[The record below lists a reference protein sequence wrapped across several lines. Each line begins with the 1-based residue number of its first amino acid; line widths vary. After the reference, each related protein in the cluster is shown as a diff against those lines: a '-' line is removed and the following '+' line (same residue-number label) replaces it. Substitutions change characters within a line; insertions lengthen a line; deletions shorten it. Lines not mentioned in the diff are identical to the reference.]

1 MRRTPSSALVFASLV
16 LCGLVMSASAL
27 DTYSTKIVA
36 GRVYRGVPADPFSIF
51 DSPIGYPTDC
61 TVTNTGDLFFVAD
74 YILLA
79 NFTTGTVTPIVNR
92 GAHIDAP
99 TPIASAT
106 VSSIIG
112 IASFKNA
119 LYGSEINYGYIK
131 KIDFDT
137 GLVTNFLGGGTSE
150 TPNTLGSEFLLSNPS
165 SLTVN
170 PITETL
176 YISLPDKHVVLAFA
190 LNGTGNV
197 TVVAGTYGTSGVNT
211 EPTAAPDSLLNNP
224 AGIYFD
230 AASNKLYIADNG
242 NGLIRALD
250 LASNNVTVVAGDS
263 SAAKGDDV
271 VLASGS
277 SLSSVLGSVLDV
289 TVRPDGK
296 VVYATNE
303 GLRLINGPTIF
314 AIAGKGPSPT
324 TLNNTLALSTT
335 FKINGICS
343 NPSVPGI
350 FVADNAFSIR
360 SVNLIT
366 PKDGDQDGDGVADL
380 VDNCAATW
388 SIDQAN
394 ADGDLL
400 GDVCDKCPFD
410 ALNDQDD
417 DLVCTNTPDTGI
429 ITHFIGPKELPVI
442 GTPSGVTADDDGNV
456 YIADFDTC
464 VIYKVFVNRTVT
476 VFAGTSGVCTHAGD
490 GSLATSIGRPY
501 ALFVKFDALYFIE
514 FGEYYIRYIDL
525 ETNIIETLIGGGNS
539 KANGTAPELYD
550 LAGPT
555 DFVIGDSGNFY
566 ITLAEGRII
575 RYDPFA
581 DLVIDFAGIVGSSEE
596 NGDGDA
602 LSTVFSFPAGITMD
616 SAEEYLYIVDAGSLS
631 LRSIS
636 LSGNNPVKTLVKGS
650 VSTPLGLPFYSPSD
664 LAIGADGRIYV
675 TDYLSIKAFNL
686 TSLSLSVVFGVGQD
700 ASFGDDH
707 LAANAG
713 FSAYYI
719 DYSPLLRSFFLID
732 GMNIRRIGVTTDN
745 CPILSNNDQVD
756 ADFDFVGDLCDN
768 CPTYFNPDQYN
779 SDTDKFGDACDN
791 CPYLNSL
798 DQYDNDGDKVG
809 NPCDNCP
816 YITNYDQANY
826 DSDRYGDACDN
837 CPYFFSTNQDD
848 YDEDKVG
855 DQCDNCFSGY
865 NPDQANY
872 DGDYYGDACDNC
884 YAVINN
890 DQRDLDSDLVGDACD
905 NCLNTQNYDQLNTD
919 KDYFGDACDN
929 CYAVINNDQRD
940 FDLDLVGD
948 ACDNCV
954 LLANYN
960 QKDYDG
966 DKIGDLCDNCYYFAN
981 YDQYNSDGDAF
992 GDACDNCKYAAN
1004 PSQLNSDGDAYG
1016 DQCDNCPFYSNS
1028 AQADSDADTIG
1039 DVCDNCYLVSNR
1051 DQKDS
1056 DNDRYGDA
1064 CDNCVFVTNNNQANY
1079 DGDTYGDACDLCVK
1093 VAGGSNVND
1102 ADGDKVGDQ
1111 CDNCVNVPN
1120 TNQANYDGDAY
1131 GDACDLCVRVAGG
1144 SNVNDYD
1151 SDLIG
1156 DQCDNCKYAS
1166 NYDQADRDKDLFG
1179 DACDN
1184 CAGVYNPSQADSNSN
1199 KIGDACEGNAF
1210 IIPNFGYTCRV
1221 NSACTPSFSWS
1232 IPGTNAVT
1240 LRIYDAIT
1248 GQLKFTKASIKTKS
1262 FAFSSIGFPIGP
1274 YYATVYDP
1282 LRNNLITSYTFS
1294 IIAANL

>member
-1 MRRTPSSALVFASLV
+1 
-16 LCGLVMSASAL
+16 MSAAAL
-27 DTYSTKIVA
+27 DTYSTKIVV
-36 GRVYRGVPADPFSIF
+36 GRVYAGLPADPFSVF
-51 DSPIGYPTDC
+51 DSPINPPTDC
-61 TVTNTGDLFFVAD
+61 TVTNSGDLFFLAD
-74 YILLA
+74 SPFGVYLA
-79 NFTTGTVTPIVNR
+79 NFTTGTVKPIAT
-92 GAHIDAP
+92 GYSHINAP
-99 TPIASAT
+99 TAISSASF
-106 VSSIIG
+106 SPLRG

-119 LYGSEINYGYIK
+119 LFVSEINDGYIK

-137 GLVTNFLGGGTSE
+137 NLVTNFLGGGASE
-150 TPNTLGSEFLLSNPS
+150 TPGSPGSEFLLTNPQ
-165 SLTVN
+165 SLAVN

-176 YISLPDKHVVLAFA
+176 YISLPTKHVVLSFA

-197 TVVAGTYGTSGVNT
+197 TVVAGTYGTFGVNT
-211 EPTAAPDSLLNNP
+211 GPTPAASSLLNNP

-250 LASNNVTVVAGDS
+250 LASNNVTIVAGDS
-263 SAAKGDDV
+263 SAAKGTDV
-271 VLASGS
+271 VVASGS
-277 SLSSVLGSVLDV
+277 PLSSVLGELVDV

-335 FKINGICS
+335 FNIKGICS

-350 FVADNAFSIR
+350 FVADNSYMMR

-380 VDNCAATW
+380 VDNCASTW
-388 SIDQAN
+388 SANQAN

-417 DLVCTNTPDTGI
+417 DRVCTNTPNTGI
-429 ITHFIGPKELPVI
+429 ITHFIGPKELPEI
-442 GTPSGVTADDDGNV
+442 GTPTGVTVDDNGNV
-456 YIADFDTC
+456 YIADFGTC

-476 VFAGTSGVCTHAGD
+476 VFAGTFGTCAHAGD
-490 GSLATSIGRPY
+490 GGLATSIGRPS
-501 ALFVKFDALYFIE
+501 ALFVKFGALHFIE
-514 FGEYYIRYIDL
+514 YGAKYYIRYIDL
-525 ETNIIETLIGGGNS
+525 ETNVIETLIGGGS
-539 KANGTAPELYD
+539 STANGTAPELYD
-550 LAGPT
+550 LVSPT
-555 DFVIGDSGNFY
+555 DFVIGSSGNFY
-566 ITLAEGRII
+566 ITLSEGRII

-581 DLVIDFAGIVGSSEE
+581 DLIIDFAGIVGSFGE
-596 NGDGDA
+596 NEDHDA
-602 LSTVFSFPAGITMD
+602 LATVLSYPTGITMD
-616 SAEEYLYIVDAGSLS
+616 SAEEFLYLVESGSRS

-636 LSGNNPVKTLVKGS
+636 LAGTNPVKTLVKGFAN
-650 VSTPLGLPFYSPSD
+650 TPLALPFYSPSD
-664 LAIGADGRIYV
+664 LAFGADGRLYI
-675 TDYLSIKAFNL
+675 TDQLSIKAFNL

-700 ASFGDDH
+700 ASFGDDR
-707 LAANAG
+707 LAVNAAFVAN
-713 FSAYYI
+713 YI

-732 GMNIRRIGVTTDN
+732 ARNIRRIGVTTDN
-745 CPILSNNDQVD
+745 CPILSNNDQAD

-816 YITNYDQANY
+816 YIANYDQANY
-826 DSDRYGDACDN
+826 DADRYGDACDL

-848 YDEDKVG
+848 YDGDKVG
-855 DQCDNCFSGY
+855 DQCDNCYAYS
-865 NPDQANY
+865 NVDQANY
-872 DGDYYGDACDNC
+872 DNDYYGDVCDNC
-884 YAVINN
+884 KYIANN
-890 DQRDLDSDLVGDACD
+890 DQRDLDNDSVGDACD
-905 NCLNTQNYDQLNTD
+905 NCLNTQNYNQLNTD
-919 KDYFGDACDN
+919 ADYFGDACDN
-929 CYAVINNDQRD
+929 CYAVANNDQRD

-954 LLANYN
+954 FLANFN

-966 DKIGDLCDNCYYFAN
+966 DKIGDVCDNCKYASN

-992 GDACDNCKYAAN
+992 GDACDNCKYASN

-1016 DQCDNCPFYSNS
+1016 DQCDNCPFFSNS
-1028 AQADSDADTIG
+1028 AQTDTDADTIG
-1039 DVCDNCYLVSNR
+1039 DACDNCYLVSNK

-1056 DNDRYGDA
+1056 DNDKYGDL
-1064 CDNCVFVTNNNQANY
+1064 CDNCVYVTNNNQANY

-1102 ADGDKVGDQ
+1102 ADGDKIGDQ
-1111 CDNCVNVPN
+1111 CDNCVNIANP
-1120 TNQANYDGDAY
+1120 NQANYDGDAY
-1131 GDACDLCVRVAGG
+1131 GDACDLCVKVAGG
-1144 SNVNDYD
+1144 SNTNDAD

-1156 DQCDNCKYAS
+1156 DQCDNCKFAS
-1166 NYDQADRDKDLFG
+1166 NYDQADRDGDLFG

-1184 CAGVYNPSQADSNSN
+1184 CAGVYNPSQADSNNN

-1232 IPGTNAVT
+1232 IPGSNAVT

-1262 FAFSSIGFPIGP
+1262 FAFSSVGFPIGP

-1282 LRNNLITSYTFS
+1282 LRSNLITSYTFS
-1294 IIAANL
+1294 IIAASS